1 MAWDEG
7 QTISAR
13 FEHACHTGHELHPHW
28 KLGESYGGFTAA
40 LRRQS
45 DSLLDAIVP
54 CFQRQMQDMAG
65 PDWQVRGRTVF
76 AADGTRIEAP
86 HTSANEEGLGCA
98 GREKTAPQV
107 FLTMLYHLGL
117 GLPWDFR
124 TGPGTDSERYHL
136 RDMLTGLPPESLIVA
151 DAGFAG
157 WALCRDIMQQGHSF
171 VFRVGG
177 NIHLLT
183 GLGWHV
189 AERDGLVYLWPQ
201 NLQSEPPLVLRL
213 IELKREAQSISLLT
227 SVLDENELS
236 AADAAALYELRWGI
250 EVSYRSCKQTLGR
263 RTLLSRTPATCLLES
278 QWLMLAHWLLGLM
291 CVHRQLRAGHSP
303 RGWSTARARDAVRRS
318 IHRSRCAWK
327 RRQPGLDRELREAV
341 IDGYRRQGSKAARNY
356 PRKKKQKPPGPPK
369 IKQASQAQVR
379 KAARLREQKDL
390 VP

>member
-13 FEHACHTGHELHPHW
+13 FEHACHTGYELHPHW

-124 TGPGTDSERYHL
+124 TGPGTASERYHL

-291 CVHRQLRAGHSP
+291 CVRRQLRAGHSP

-356 PRKKKQKPPGPPK
+356 PRKKQQKPPGPPK

-379 KAARLREQKDL
+379 RAARLREQKDL